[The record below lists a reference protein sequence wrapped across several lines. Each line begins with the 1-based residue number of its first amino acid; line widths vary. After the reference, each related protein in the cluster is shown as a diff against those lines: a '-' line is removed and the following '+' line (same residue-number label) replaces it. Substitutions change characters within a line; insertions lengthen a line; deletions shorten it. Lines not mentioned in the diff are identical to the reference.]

1 MTDVTESW
9 FFQFKILCRWSPNKV
24 AGVDFK
30 GLLFEDVLQCLLLD
44 WVTDK
49 GLELTHPYL
58 ILALP
63 FH

>member
-1 MTDVTESW
+1 M
-9 FFQFKILCRWSPNKV
+9 

-30 GLLFEDVLQCLLLD
+30 SFLFEDVLQCLLLD

-49 GLELTHPYL
+49 GLELTHAYL
-58 ILALP
+58 ILVPL